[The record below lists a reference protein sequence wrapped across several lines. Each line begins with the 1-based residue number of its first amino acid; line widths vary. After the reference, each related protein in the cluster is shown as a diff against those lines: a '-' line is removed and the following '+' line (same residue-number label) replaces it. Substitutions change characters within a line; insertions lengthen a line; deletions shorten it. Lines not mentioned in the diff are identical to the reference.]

1 MSRFFFNFGR
11 VLGSHVGPIL
21 KDFRGLWTVLDCDV
35 GFGGFNIDFPG
46 FWSILGDFWGA
57 MLEPFWNPKR
67 TKMEQKSRFLPFFRA
82 SKRKAVTET
91 LSGPFSQRL
100 ERAKMSKS
108 VGGFARIHISARAT

>member
-1 MSRFFFNFGR
+1 M
-11 VLGSHVGPIL
+11 L

-67 TKMEQKSRFLPFFRA
+67 TKIEKNRDFHHFSEHLRGKLSRRRFRDHFRSAWRGQK
-82 SKRKAVTET
+82 
-91 LSGPFSQRL
+91 
-100 ERAKMSKS
+100 
-108 VGGFARIHISARAT
+108 